1 MPTVQNFSGPWPG
14 TPPVDPPRGGGDD
27 GGMESRLRTL
37 EADVAVI
44 RATAATKH
52 DLAEFGKEWRAE
64 MASLRAEL
72 AAFRAAVQAGIA
84 ALRSEMQ
91 AEIAVLRSEMQA
103 EIAVLRS
110 EMQAEIAAL
119 RSDMQAEI
127 AALRADM
134 QAQMAVL
141 RVELHR
147 ELNQQTWKLFGVCA
161 LLIGATFFVA
171 RNVMPPADFMAAAR
185 AAAVSTAAPGHPA
198 SHP

>member
-103 EIAVLRS
+103 EIA
-110 EMQAEIAAL
+110 AL